1 MVEMAEVM
9 EMETTPVGNNNELVV
24 VTHETPP
31 ESQPETQPKRRKKK
45 SMVWEYFTIEHV
57 SAGCRRACCKRCKQS
72 FAYSTGSKVAGT
84 SHLKRHI
91 AKGTCPAIRRD
102 QDNNHLTTPYTPR
115 VGGSEP
121 RKRRYRSPSS
131 PFIPF
136 DQDRCRHEIARMI
149 IMHEYPLHMVEHP
162 GFIAFV
168 QNLQPRFDNISFN
181 TVQGDCVATYL
192 REKQSVMKFIEGIP
206 GRVCLTLDMWTS
218 KQTLGYVFITGHFID
233 FEWKLQRRVLNFIME
248 PYPDSDSALCHAVAA
263 CLSDWSLEGKLFSLT
278 FNHPTREA
286 GLENLRPLLCTKN
299 PLILNG
305 QLLIGNCIART
316 LSSMAKDVLGAGQE
330 IIKKIRDSV
339 KYMKTSESHEE
350 KFVQVKNQL
359 QVPSEKTLNLD
370 YQTQWNTTY
379 QMLAAA
385 TELKEVFNCLN
396 TSDPDYKLAP
406 SMEDWK
412 VAETLCTFLKPIFDA
427 ASILTSTNNPTAITF
442 FHEAWKI
449 HADLGRSITNEDPF
463 ISNLAKSM
471 QEKIDKYWRDCSL
484 ILAIA
489 VVVDPRFKM
498 KLVEFSF
505 TKIFGEDAPTYIKV
519 VDDGIHELFLEYV
532 ALPLPL
538 TPTYAEEGN
547 VGNGKADDSHQGNL
561 LSDQGLSDFD
571 VYIMETSGQQ
581 MKSELD
587 QYLDESLL
595 PRVQEFDVLGWWKL
609 NKIKYPT
616 LSKMARDILSI
627 PVSAAAPDSVFDIT
641 IKQLDE
647 YRSSLRPETVEALI
661 CAKDWLHYGSEVSSN
676 ALIKMEF

>member
-1 MVEMAEVM
+1 MEEMTEVL
-9 EMETTPVGNNNELVV
+9 EMETAPVENKNELALV
-24 VTHETPP
+24 
-31 ESQPETQPKRRKKK
+31 SPETQPKPQPKRRKKK
-45 SMVWEYFTIEHV
+45 SMVWEYFTIENV
-57 SAGCRRACCKRCKQS
+57 SPGCRRACCNRCKQS

-91 AKGTCPAIRRD
+91 AKGTCRAFLRD
-102 QDNNHLTTPYTPR
+102 QDNNQFSSYTPT
-115 VGGSEP
+115 VGGSET
-121 RKRRYRSPSS
+121 RKRRYRTPSS

-136 DQDRCRHEIARMI
+136 DQDRCRLEIARMI

-168 QNLQPRFDNISFN
+168 QNLQPRFDKVSFN

-233 FEWKLQRRVLNFIME
+233 FEWKLQRRVFNVIME
-248 PYPDSDSALCHAVAA
+248 PYPDSDSAVSHAVAA

-278 FNHPTREA
+278 FNHPTIEA

-305 QLLIGNCIART
+305 QLLLGNCVART
-316 LSSMAKDVLGAGQE
+316 LSSMVKDVLGAGQE
-330 IIKKIRDSV
+330 IVKKIRDSV
-339 KYMKTSESHEE
+339 KYVMTSDSHDE
-350 KFVQVKNQL
+350 KFVHVKDQL
-359 QVPSEKTLNLD
+359 QVPSEKSLILD
-370 YQTQWNTTY
+370 DQTQWNTTY
-379 QMLAAA
+379 HMLAAA
-385 TELKEVFNCLN
+385 TELKEVFNCLV
-396 TSDPDYKLAP
+396 TSDLDYKLAP
-406 SMEDWK
+406 LVEDWK
-412 VAETLCTFLKPIFDA
+412 LAETLCTFLKPLFDA
-427 ASILTSTNNPTAITF
+427 ASILTTKTNPTAITF

-449 HADLGRSITNEDPF
+449 HADLGRSITSEDPF

-489 VVVDPRFKM
+489 VVMDPRFKM

-505 TKIFGEDAPTYIKV
+505 TKIYGEDAPTYIKI
-519 VDDGIHELFLEYV
+519 VDDGINELFIEYV

-538 TPTYAEEGN
+538 TPTYAEDGN
-547 VGNGKADDSHQGNL
+547 AGNGKCDESHQGNL
-561 LSDQGLSDFD
+561 LSDQGLLDFD
-571 VYIMETSGQQ
+571 VYIMETSNQQ
-581 MKSELD
+581 MKSELY
-587 QYLDESLL
+587 QYLEESLL
-595 PRVQEFDVLGWWKL
+595 PRVQDFDVLGWWKL
-609 NKIKYPT
+609 NKMKYPT

-627 PVSAAAPDSVFDIT
+627 PVSAAASDSVFDIT

-661 CAKDWLHYGSEVSSN
+661 CAKDWLHHGSDVASN
-676 ALIKMEF
+676 ALVKMEF

>member
-1 MVEMAEVM
+1 MTEMAEM
-9 EMETTPVGNNNELVV
+9 ALMETTPEENNNQLA
-24 VTHETPP
+24 T
-31 ESQPETQPKRRKKK
+31 PETQPNKRRKKK
-45 SMVWEYFTIEHV
+45 SIVWEYFTIETV

-91 AKGTCPAIRRD
+91 AKGTCPALIRD
-102 QDNNHLTTPYTPR
+102 QDNNQLTPYNPR
-115 VGGSEP
+115 MGGSEP
-121 RKRRYRSPSS
+121 PKRRYRSPSS
-131 PFIPF
+131 PYIPF
-136 DQDRCRHEIARMI
+136 DQDRCRHEIAKMI
-149 IMHEYPLHMVEHP
+149 IMHDYPLHMVEHP

-168 QNLQPRFDNISFN
+168 QNLQPRFDKVSFN

-192 REKQSVMKFIEGIP
+192 REKQSLMKFIEGIP
-206 GRVCLTLDMWTS
+206 GRFCLTLDMWTS
-218 KQTLGYVFITGHFID
+218 NQTLGYVFICGHFID
-233 FEWKLQRRVLNFIME
+233 SDWKLNRRILNVIME
-248 PYPDSDSALCHAVAA
+248 PYPDSDSALSHAVAA
-263 CLSDWSLEGKLFSLT
+263 CLSDWSLEGKFFSLT
-278 FNHPTREA
+278 FNHPPSEA
-286 GLENLRPLLCTKN
+286 GLEYLRPLLCIKN
-299 PLILNG
+299 PLIFNG
-305 QLLIGNCIART
+305 QLLLGNCIART

-339 KYMKTSESHEE
+339 KYVKASESHDD

-359 QVPSEKTLNLD
+359 QVPSEKSLFLD
-370 YQTQWNTTY
+370 NQTQWNTTY

-385 TELKEVFNCLN
+385 SELKEVFSCLD

-412 VAETLCTFLKPIFDA
+412 VVETLCTFLKPLFDA
-427 ASILTSTNNPTAITF
+427 VNILTTTTNPTAITF

-449 HADLGRSITNEDPF
+449 HADLGRSITGEDPF

-471 QEKIDKYWRDCSL
+471 LEKIDKYWKDCSL
-484 ILAIA
+484 VLAIA
-489 VVVDPRFKM
+489 VVMDPRFKM

-505 TKIFGEDAPTYIKV
+505 TKIYGDDAPTYIKI

-547 VGNGKADDSHQGNL
+547 AGNNGKPEDSHQGNL
-561 LSDQGLSDFD
+561 LSDHGLTDFD
-571 VYIMETSGQQ
+571 VYIMETTSQQ

-587 QYLDESLL
+587 QYLEESLL

-609 NKIKYPT
+609 NKLKYPT

-627 PVSAAAPDSVFDIT
+627 PVSAAAPESVFDIVD
-641 IKQLDE
+641 KQLDQ

-661 CAKDWLHYGSEVSSN
+661 CAKDWLHYGSTEVSN
-676 ALIKMEF
+676 ALVKMEF